1 MNIKLTLSLNKEVI
15 ERAKHF
21 AKSNNRTLSN
31 LVETQLRAVTKQI
44 DEDEIHPEIK
54 KLMGKIH
61 ISTGFNHKVEMKK
74 IMASQRRYDYKN

>member
-1 MNIKLTLSLNKEVI
+1 MNSKLTLSLNKEVI
-15 ERAKHF
+15 KRAKQF

-44 DEDEIHPEIK
+44 EEDEIHPEIK

-61 ISTGFNHKVEMKK
+61 LGAAFNHKTEMKK
-74 IMASQRRYDYKN
+74 IMAKKKKYD

>member
-44 DEDEIHPEIK
+44 DDDEIHPEIK

-61 ISTGFNHKVEMKK
+61 VGARFNHKTEVKK
-74 IMASQRRYDYKN
+74 IMAKKKKYD